1 METRIRIGTSGFT
14 YRDWVGPFYPPDL
27 PPSDWLPHYATR
39 LSAVELGASSHR
51 VPGLNDARQWTQTL
65 PASFRLCLTASSVH
79 TRHAV
84 EGRPTA
90 LRGLLDAA
98 KQLGNRAGPVLVQLP
113 RGATRDVHAMTR
125 LLSPFAGLTLAVEP
139 RRDDPITDAVLRA
152 LSARGAALV
161 VTDEVV
167 GMPKVEVTSSF
178 VYLRL
183 RKVSDEREWD
193 QWVERMALLEA
204 RGLEVYAFLR
214 QGRREPAA
222 LRAQWLAARLAQ
234 RAAARQGV
242 ELSPA

>member
-1 METRIRIGTSGFT
+1 
-14 YRDWVGPFYPPDL
+14 
-27 PPSDWLPHYATR
+27 
-39 LSAVELGASSHR
+39 
-51 VPGLNDARQWTQTL
+51 
-65 PASFRLCLTASSVH
+65 LTASSVY
-79 TRHAV
+79 TRNAV

-98 KQLGNRAGPVLVQLP
+98 RQLGERAGPVLVQLP

-161 VTDEVV
+161 VTDEVM
-167 GMPKVEVTSSF
+167 GMPRVEVTSSF

-204 RGLEVYAFLR
+204 RGLEVY
-214 QGRREPAA
+214 
-222 LRAQWLAARLAQ
+222 
-234 RAAARQGV
+234 
-242 ELSPA
+242 

>member
-14 YRDWVGPFYPPDL
+14 YRDWVGSFYPEDL
-27 PPSDWLPHYATR
+27 PPADWLTHYASR

-51 VPGLNDARQWTQTL
+51 IPGLEDVRHWTRAL
-65 PASFRLCLTASSVH
+65 PASFQLCLTASAVH

-98 KQLGNRAGPVLVQLP
+98 RQLGQRAGPVLVQLP
-113 RGATRDVHAMTR
+113 HGATRDVHTLTR
-125 LLSPFAGLTLAVEP
+125 LLSPFGGLRLAVEP

-167 GMPKVEVTSSF
+167 GMPRVEVTSSF

-183 RKVSDEREWD
+183 RKVSDEHEWD

-222 LRAQWLAARLAQ
+222 LRALWLQARLAQ
-234 RAAARQGV
+234 RNAARQEA
-242 ELSPA
+242 ELSPG

>member
-1 METRIRIGTSGFT
+1 METRLRIGTSGFT
-14 YRDWVGPFYPPDL
+14 YRDWVGSFYPPDL
-27 PPSDWLPHYATR
+27 PPADWLSHYATR
-39 LSAVELGASSHR
+39 LSAVELGSSSHR
-51 VPGLNDARQWTQTL
+51 VPGLDDVRHWVKTL
-65 PASFRLCLTASSVH
+65 PASFRLCLTASSVL

-98 KQLGNRAGPVLVQLP
+98 RHLGPRAGPVLVQLP
-113 RGATRDVHAMTR
+113 HGATRDVHALTR
-125 LLSPFAGLTLAVEP
+125 LLSPFGSLPLAVEP
-139 RRDDPITDAVLRA
+139 RRDEPMTDAVLRA

-161 VTDEVV
+161 VTDDVV
-167 GMPKVEVTSSF
+167 GMPRIEVTSSF

-214 QGRREPAA
+214 QGRREPAV
-222 LRAQWLAARLAQ
+222 LRARWLAARLAQ
-234 RAAARQGV
+234 RSAARQEV
-242 ELSPA
+242 ELSPG